1 MDTTPTE
8 AQIQA
13 FGQKIQAFAATLTAD
28 ERAILETILRL
39 AMGGEG
45 GGEDV
50 QGYEA
55 VSTQQQQQQQTAQA
69 QLITMIT
76 HILNTQND
84 MNKTIIRNVRG

>member
-45 GGEDV
+45 GGEDAGV
-50 QGYEA
+50 
-55 VSTQQQQQQQTAQA
+55 
-69 QLITMIT
+69 
-76 HILNTQND
+76 
-84 MNKTIIRNVRG
+84 